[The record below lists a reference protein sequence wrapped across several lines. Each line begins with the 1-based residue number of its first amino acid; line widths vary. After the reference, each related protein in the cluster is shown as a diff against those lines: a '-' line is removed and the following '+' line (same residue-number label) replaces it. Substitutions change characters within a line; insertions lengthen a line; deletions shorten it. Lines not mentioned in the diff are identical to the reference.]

1 VPRGYVAT
9 VYASQLTFDDGPG
22 PDTGTLLDV
31 LARHA
36 TKATFFL
43 VGERV
48 AGSRETLARLTH
60 DGHRLGNHSW
70 DHPDLRTLPLRAVQ
84 DQLQRTSETIEA
96 ASGVR
101 PELFRPP
108 FGYTS
113 VAIEELAESL
123 GMRTAL
129 WDVDTRDWARP
140 GTEAIVAAIASAPPR
155 AVMLLHDGPEDRG
168 QTVAAVERWLGMH
181 TRPSGAAEYTA
192 RGVGAVGG
200 EPAAGGA

>member
-1 VPRGYVAT
+1 VDARSGGPSVVPGNARPAIEPGYAAT
-9 VYASQLTFDDGPG
+9 VDAPLLTFDDGPG
-22 PDTGTLLDV
+22 PDTAALLDA

-36 TKATFFL
+36 TTATFFL

-48 AGSRETLARLTH
+48 AGNRATLVRLAR

-70 DHPDLRTLPLRAVQ
+70 DHRDLRTLPLRAVR
-84 DQLQRTSETIEA
+84 DQLRRTSEAIEVA
-96 ASGVR
+96 CGMR

-113 VAIEELAESL
+113 VPIEELAESL
-123 GMRTAL
+123 GMRTVL

-155 AVMLLHDGPEDRG
+155 AVVLLHDGPRDRA
-168 QTVAAVERWLGMH
+168 QTVAAVERWLSPG
-181 TRPSGAAEYTA
+181 TS
-192 RGVGAVGG
+192 
-200 EPAAGGA
+200 

>member
-1 VPRGYVAT
+1 MDAPH
-9 VYASQLTFDDGPG
+9 LTFDDGPG
-22 PDTGTLLDV
+22 PDTAALLDA
-31 LARHA
+31 LGRHA
-36 TKATFFL
+36 TTATFFL
-43 VGERV
+43 LGERV
-48 AGSRETLARLTH
+48 ADNRETLARLAR

-70 DHPDLRTLPLRAVQ
+70 DHPDLRTLPLRAVR
-84 DQLQRTSETIEA
+84 DQLERTSEAIEA

-123 GMRTAL
+123 GMRTTL

-155 AVMLLHDGPEDRG
+155 AVVLLHDGPRDRA
-168 QTVAAVERWLGMH
+168 QTVAAVERWLSQ
-181 TRPSGAAEYTA
+181 R
-192 RGVGAVGG
+192 
-200 EPAAGGA
+200 